1 MVNKFNLKNF
11 KRGIEEIIKEEE
23 LKKALSNS
31 QKLRIYLGVD
41 PSAPEIHLGHA
52 ICLRKLREF
61 QKMGHKVI
69 FLIGD
74 FTGMIGDPTGKLS
87 VRTPLTR
94 EQVLENAK
102 TYKKQVS
109 FFLNFSGE
117 NPAEIAFNSQWND
130 KLTFK
135 ELIDLASKF
144 TVQQFIERDMFENRL
159 KENKPIFLHEFLYPL
174 IQGYDA
180 VMLDADVQ
188 IGGSDQKFNM
198 LISRQMVKE
207 FKNKPHIVITA
218 PLLEGTDGRKM
229 SKSYNNTINITD
241 NPQDMFGKVMS
252 LKDELILKYFY
263 LATELSE
270 IEIQKIE
277 KQLQTGLNPKEAKMK
292 LAFEIVKIYH
302 GETLAKKA
310 MAEFERVFSQKKAP
324 LDIPE
329 ISLPPKPIKLIDL
342 LLELKMIKSKAEGKR
357 IIEQG
362 GLDINNQKITDKDF
376 VIKPYSGMIIKLGKR
391 KWLKIK

>member
-23 LKKALSNS
+23 LKRALNNS

-144 TVQQFIERDMFENRL
+144 TVQQFIERDMFEKRL

-207 FKNKPHIVITA
+207 FKNKPHIVITTS
-218 PLLEGTDGRKM
+218 LLEGTDGRKM

-277 KQLQTGLNPKEAKMK
+277 KQLQNGLNPKEAKIR

-302 GETLAKKA
+302 GETLAEKA
-310 MAEFERVFSQKKAP
+310 MIEFERVFSQKKPP